1 MRIRIQSDNKSIYL
15 EVPDEDCTVMIDAD
29 YEDRLSSAEEDE
41 MVDRRTV
48 QEIMD
53 ERFNKPE
60 YNSWHKFD
68 RHRGMP
74 KKQFRKD
81 DEDEDK
87 IDHMDTIP
95 DYSDEE
101 SREKQAE
108 YEYVCGILRKNL
120 KPQQAEMLI
129 SIVLDGMPV
138 SDYAKREGV
147 SVSAIS
153 HRLETAKNN
162 FKKIFPKSSNFTSS
176 QG

>member
-1 MRIRIQSDNKSIYL
+1 
-15 EVPDEDCTVMIDAD
+15 
-29 YEDRLSSAEEDE
+29 
-41 MVDRRTV
+41 
-48 QEIMD
+48 
-53 ERFNKPE
+53 
-60 YNSWHKFD
+60 FD

-81 DEDEDK
+81 DEEEDK
-87 IDHMDTIP
+87 TDHMDTLP

-101 SREKQAE
+101 NREKQAE

-129 SIVLDGMPV
+129 SIILDGMPV

-153 HRLETAKNN
+153 HTFDIVPPIVKTH
-162 FKKIFPKSSNFTSS
+162 S
-176 QG
+176 